1 MRNIL
6 RKLPGA
12 ASRSRSKS
20 KSRKADDKEKD
31 DNNEKLKTKE
41 EHLRVPKI
49 QACDLKVQKDF
60 LCNENLQW
68 LSDSEEWTFPDLTL
82 WLVKCSQKYLSC
94 HIFQL

>member
-6 RKLPGA
+6 RKLPG
-12 ASRSRSKS
+12 SRSRSKS

-49 QACDLKVQKDF
+49 QACDLKVQKDS
-60 LCNENLQW
+60 LSVMKTCSSVTQKNEL
-68 LSDSEEWTFPDLTL
+68 FPAA
-82 WLVKCSQKYLSC
+82 
-94 HIFQL
+94 

>member
-6 RKLPGA
+6 RKLPG
-12 ASRSRSKS
+12 SRSRSKS

-60 LCNENLQW
+60 
-68 LSDSEEWTFPDLTL
+68 SVMKT
-82 WLVKCSQKYLSC
+82 CSSVT
-94 HIFQL
+94 